1 MIETAI
7 PQKILSI
14 DIGGSNIKGTV
25 LNSDGE
31 FLQDYQKLPT
41 PVPSTPGKVM
51 EVTRQLAN
59 NFTGY
64 DKISVGFP
72 GFIKNGIVK
81 TAPNLGTAEWA
92 EFDLQKNLSQLL
104 GKPVLAINDADLQG
118 LSIAA
123 GKGVEMM
130 ITLGTG
136 FGSAIL
142 NDGILLPHLEIAH
155 HPITKSKD
163 YDQYIGEEEMKRIGK
178 DRWNR
183 RMKRVLE
190 ILKVVVNYDV
200 LYISGGNA
208 SKLNFKLDKNIIIVD
223 NRDGIKGG
231 AALWKQ
237 KDIEKGIREKVMPLV
252 NEPQNQIV

>member
-1 MIETAI
+1 MLETTT

-25 LNSDGE
+25 LSSDGE

-41 PVPSTPGKVM
+41 PQPSTPGKVM
-51 EVTRQLAN
+51 EVIRELASK
-59 NFTGY
+59 FTDY
-64 DKISVGFP
+64 NKISIGFP
-72 GFIKNGIVK
+72 GYIKKGVVK
-81 TAPNLGTAEWA
+81 TAPNLGTMEWA
-92 EFDLQKNLSQLL
+92 EFDLQKNVELLL
-104 GKPVLAINDADLQG
+104 GKPALAINDADLQG

-123 GKGVEMM
+123 GKGIEMM

-136 FGSAIL
+136 FGSAIVS
-142 NDGILLPHLEIAH
+142 DGILLPHLEIAH
-155 HPITKSKD
+155 HPITKNKD
-163 YDQYIGEEEMKRIGK
+163 YDEYVGEEEMKRIGK
-178 DRWNR
+178 KKWNK

-190 ILKVVVNYDV
+190 VLKVVVNYDV

-208 SKLNFKLDKNIIIVD
+208 SKLDFVLDKNIIIVG

-237 KDIEKGIREKVMPLV
+237 KDIEEGIREKVLPVV
-252 NEPQNQIV
+252 NEHKNFIV